1 MYKGRNGE
9 VGTEGASPVGQRS
22 ESRTV
27 RALRCYRAALMIAF
41 SASAFASARFDPVR
55 RYSFAAL
62 FACSISACMMSFLLS
77 EMRCLNY
84 EDLCIACQASC
95 KKKLRCCANDT
106 LLL

>member
-1 MYKGRNGE
+1 MRLYKGAEWEDRLYKVRDFRGPSLYKGVGFE
-9 VGTEGASPVGQRS
+9 VGTRGASPVGQRS

-62 FACSISACMMSFLLS
+62 FACSISACMMFLL
-77 EMRCLNY
+77 
-84 EDLCIACQASC
+84 
-95 KKKLRCCANDT
+95 
-106 LLL
+106 